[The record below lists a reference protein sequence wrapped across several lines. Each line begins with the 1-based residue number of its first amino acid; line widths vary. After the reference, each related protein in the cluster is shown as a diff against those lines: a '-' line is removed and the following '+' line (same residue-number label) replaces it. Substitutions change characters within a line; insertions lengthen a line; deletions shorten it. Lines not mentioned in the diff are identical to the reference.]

1 VWVEF
6 LSISGLQLTKEGNMT
21 WINWKNKEET
31 VDEMPT
37 IPRVAELP
45 AVPDFSQAD
54 EEAMVASQAAAQV
67 VRFKRERKEMQ
78 DKIDSHV
85 NDAKKIGFLELEN
98 SQLRTEIKTLQS
110 DLTNLKRYLSLQKQV
125 YDQYNIQ
132 APEKPKRIRKE
143 KKAKPTAEAVNEQ
156 Q

>member
-1 VWVEF
+1 
-6 LSISGLQLTKEGNMT
+6 MT

-31 VDEMPT
+31 EMPT

-67 VRFKRERKEMQ
+67 VRFKRERQEMQ
-78 DKIDSHV
+78 DKIDSHA

-98 SQLRTEIKTLQS
+98 SQLRTEIQTLQS
-110 DLTNLKRYLSLQKQV
+110 DLNDLKRYLSLQKQV
-125 YDQYNIQ
+125 YDRFNIK
-132 APEKPKRIRKE
+132 APEKPKRPKKE
-143 KKAKPTAEAVNEQ
+143 KKKVELPTPEPVANEQ
-156 Q
+156 